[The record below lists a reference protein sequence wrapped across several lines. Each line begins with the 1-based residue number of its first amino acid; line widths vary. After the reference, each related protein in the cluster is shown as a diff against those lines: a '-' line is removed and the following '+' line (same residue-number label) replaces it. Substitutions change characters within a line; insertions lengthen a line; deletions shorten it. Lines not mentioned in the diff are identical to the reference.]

1 MRVCFFARVSSLDVF
16 DTVEFYRQDIGIL
29 RDLGHEVTLAHRWY
43 EIPWNCDLYYAWWWT
58 WAFQPIGVARARR
71 RPVVVTGVLDYPYP
85 DPNRGFAGR
94 PVWQRWL
101 MRAAMRAADANVF
114 VSRHEAEG
122 VPRDMRVRNPIFVPL
137 AVDTVAYSPAPMPR
151 EDIVFSVVWMDDF
164 NVWRKCAVEI
174 VESIPAVLSRH
185 PAARFVIAG
194 EHREG
199 FERVLNA
206 ARRLGVEGFVDF
218 PGVISRD
225 EKIRLMR
232 TCRIYLQPTRYEGF
246 GAAILEAMSCGAPV
260 ITNPVGAVPE
270 VVGDCAVLLPDQRPA
285 TIATAVGD
293 LWDAEKLRS
302 DLGKRGQ
309 TRAQGDFSMEHR
321 RVDIGRLLEEV
332 AG

>member
-1 MRVCFFARVSSLDVF
+1 MRVCFFARVASLAVF
-16 DTVEFYRQDIGIL
+16 DTVEFYRQDIEIL
-29 RDLGHEVTLAHRWY
+29 RDLGHDVVIAHRWH
-43 EIPWNCDLYYAWWWT
+43 EIPWDCDLYYAWWWT
-58 WAFQPIGVARARR
+58 WAFQPLAVARARH
-71 RPVVVTGVLDYPYP
+71 RPIVLTGVLDYPYP

-122 VPRDMRVRNPIFVPL
+122 VPRDLPIRNPRFIPL
-137 AVDTVAYSPAPMPR
+137 AVDTSAYSPGAAPR
-151 EDIVFSVVWMDDF
+151 ADFALTVLWMESY

-174 VESIPAVLSRH
+174 VEALPAVLARH
-185 PAARFVIAG
+185 PGARFVIAG
-194 EHREG
+194 EHRDG
-199 FERVLNA
+199 FGRVLAA
-206 ARRLGVEGFVDF
+206 ARRLGVERSVDF

-285 TIATAVGD
+285 TIAKAVGD

-309 TRAQGDFSMEHR
+309 ARAQNDFSMERR